1 MTLPRKPEPGRRPT
15 TRAGRP
21 PTGRGERPSP
31 PPPPAKKN
39 NLPILLG
46 AAGGALLLIILI
58 AVAAGGGS
66 GKAPKEM
73 AADTG
78 KPRKVEP
85 PKKAVPDVSSL
96 EATGK
101 QKCDEGLRLVESRL
115 APDPSAPRDRVRAD
129 LESGLKLLREGL
141 DAYQQAIDKAG
152 KSYPLDA
159 FKKAQSRGINV
170 LCTELEKEGQAA
182 CDQGLK
188 LIQANESMMTNT
200 EKLNDD
206 EKKKLKTDLQK
217 GVDLIR
223 DGMNLFD
230 RSDQV
235 SGHKFETTQYTKAR
249 KAAAMKIGELR

>member
-15 TRAGRP
+15 TRAGKQ
-21 PTGRGERPSP
+21 PTGRGERPEP
-31 PPPPAKKN
+31 PPPKKN
-39 NLPILLG
+39 NMPIVLG
-46 AAGGALLLIILI
+46 AVGGGVLLLIII
-58 AVAAGGGS
+58 IVAASSGGS
-66 GKAPKEM
+66 KTKAVVEERPKVAKAEAPK
-73 AADTG
+73 
-78 KPRKVEP
+78 KI
-85 PKKAVPDVSSL
+85 VPDVSSL

-101 QKCDEGLRLVESRL
+101 QKCDEGLRLVDSRL

-141 DAYQQAIDKAG
+141 AAYQQAIDKAG

-170 LCTELEKEGQAA
+170 LCTEIEKEGQAA

-206 EKKKLKTDLQK
+206 EKKKLKSDLQK

-249 KAAAMKIGELR
+249 KAAAMKIGELK

>member
-1 MTLPRKPEPGRRPT
+1 MTLPRKPDPGRRPT

-31 PPPPAKKN
+31 SPPPAKKN

-46 AAGGALLLIILI
+46 AAGGGVLLLILI
-58 AVAAGGGS
+58 IVAVSGGSPKTKAVAEERP
-66 GKAPKEM
+66 KAAK
-73 AADTG
+73 AD
-78 KPRKVEP
+78 V
-85 PKKAVPDVSSL
+85 PKKIVPDVSNL

-101 QKCDEGLRLVESRL
+101 QKCDEGLRLVDSRL

-152 KSYPLDA
+152 KTYPLDA
-159 FKKAQSRGINV
+159 FKKAQSRGIKV

-188 LIQANESMMTNT
+188 LIQSNESRMTET
-200 EKLNDD
+200 GKLSDD
-206 EKKKLKTDLQK
+206 EKKSLKSELQK

-235 SGHKFETTQYTKAR
+235 SGHKFDTTQYTKAR

>member
-21 PTGRGERPSP
+21 PTGRGERPESP
-31 PPPPAKKN
+31 PPKKN
-39 NLPILLG
+39 NMPIILG
-46 AAGGALLLIILI
+46 AAGGGVLLLILI
-58 AVAAGGGS
+58 IVAASSGGS
-66 GKAPKEM
+66 KTKAAVEERPR
-73 AADTG
+73 AA
-78 KPRKVEP
+78 KPDV
-85 PKKAVPDVSSL
+85 PKKIVPDVSSL
-96 EATGK
+96 EATAK
-101 QKCDEGLRLVESRL
+101 QKCDEGLRLVDSRL

-129 LESGLKLLREGL
+129 LENGLKLLREGL
-141 DAYQQAIDKAG
+141 AAYQQAIDKAG

-249 KAAAMKIGELR
+249 KAAAMKIGELK